1 MVDNEYSK
9 GDYRSSKI
17 SVGAAMKNLEML
29 KVIPDHLKSEK
40 RVVMQFFFFFFFFVI
55 RYIPDKYNTKYM
67 CNKAILENGET
78 PKSVL
83 N

>member
-29 KVIPDHLKSEK
+29 KVIPDHLRSEK
-40 RVVMQFFFFFFFFVI
+40 RVVMQLIFFFFFF
-55 RYIPDKYNTKYM
+55 
-67 CNKAILENGET
+67 L
-78 PKSVL
+78 
-83 N
+83 